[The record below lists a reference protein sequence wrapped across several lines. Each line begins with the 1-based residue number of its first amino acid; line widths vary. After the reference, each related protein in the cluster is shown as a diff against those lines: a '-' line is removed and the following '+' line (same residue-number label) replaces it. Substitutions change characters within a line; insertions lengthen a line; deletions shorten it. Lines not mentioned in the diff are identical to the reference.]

1 MFWAKMA
8 GIRAMAA
15 VKMAEN
21 FIAVVSCVIGKESEW
36 EARSGLER
44 RLDAKR
50 MKTMEEKKRRRRR
63 RRRRRGGRLVQDW
76 WGWAHGIGRRTKE

>member
-21 FIAVVSCVIGKESEW
+21 FIAVVSCVIGKESE
-36 EARSGLER
+36 
-44 RLDAKR
+44 
-50 MKTMEEKKRRRRR
+50 
-63 RRRRRGGRLVQDW
+63 
-76 WGWAHGIGRRTKE
+76 